1 MTTHPQPAARLRT
14 FAVAAALAALLP
26 ATAAAQQLAGVV
38 RDAGS
43 REPVP
48 SATVSLLSPE
58 GAALARVLSD
68 SAGRFTLTAP
78 RPGAYRLEV
87 RRIGYAARA
96 PETLRL
102 EPGEVTEVEVLL
114 STEPVALEAVVVET
128 RSRRAREAVARG
140 TPLRLLTRQDIEEI
154 ERRSNPQH
162 VGDLARAF
170 SPDVVVK
177 YTTRTMP
184 FDQNK
189 SICIESVQRVRR
201 TVNCDMVLVVLD
213 GMIIDDPSLVLHGM
227 VPDHVESMEFLKP
240 TEGGVRYGTLGGQG
254 VLLINTR
261 GSGEWAPRQGTVSE
275 QPGDAYDLALTGG
288 VSGLGAA
295 VLGGLLSCGVFDCPF
310 LGGSGLS
317 SGSVGLELAFT
328 TPAIPLGVH
337 LANHR
342 RGSLLGGLL
351 TSVAIGVAGYAAW
364 DATGSD
370 LVFLATPVAQVLGAV
385 VAERLTTR
393 DPETTPAR

>member
-1 MTTHPQPAARLRT
+1 MTTHPQPAARLRA
-14 FAVAAALAALLP
+14 FAAAAALVALLP
-26 ATAAAQQLAGVV
+26 ATAVAQELAGVV

-48 SATVSLLSPE
+48 SATVSLLGAD

-102 EPGEVTEVEVLL
+102 EPGAVTEVEVLL

-140 TPLRLLTRQDIEEI
+140 TPLRLLTRQDIEEV

-177 YTTRTMP
+177 YATRAMDGYKT
-184 FDQNK
+184 
-189 SICIESVQRVRR
+189 ICIEAVQRVRR

-213 GMIIDDPSLVLHGM
+213 GMIIEDPSLVLHGM

-261 GSGEWAPRQGTVSE
+261 GSGEWAPRRGTVS
-275 QPGDAYDLALTGG
+275 QAPGDAYDLALTGG

-295 VLGGLLSCGVFDCPF
+295 VLGGLLSCGLLECPF
-310 LGGSGLS
+310 LGGTRLS

-342 RGSLLGGLL
+342 RGSLLAGLL
-351 TSVAIGVAGYAAW
+351 ASAAIGAAGYAAW

-393 DPETTPAR
+393 DAEMTPVR